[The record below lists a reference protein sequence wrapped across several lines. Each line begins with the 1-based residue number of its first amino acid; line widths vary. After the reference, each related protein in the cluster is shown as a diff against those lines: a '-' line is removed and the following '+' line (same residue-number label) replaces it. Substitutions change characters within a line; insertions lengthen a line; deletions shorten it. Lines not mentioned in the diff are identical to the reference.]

1 MAEKVYNVLFLCT
14 GNSAHGIMAERLV
27 ARWGK
32 GRFRGLDLEE
42 KLNEI
47 GRIGRAEK
55 AAEAPTQ

>member
-1 MAEKVYNVLFLCT
+1 MAEKVYNMLFLCT
-14 GNSAHGIMAERLV
+14 GNSAHGIVAERLV
-27 ARWGK
+27 EHWGK